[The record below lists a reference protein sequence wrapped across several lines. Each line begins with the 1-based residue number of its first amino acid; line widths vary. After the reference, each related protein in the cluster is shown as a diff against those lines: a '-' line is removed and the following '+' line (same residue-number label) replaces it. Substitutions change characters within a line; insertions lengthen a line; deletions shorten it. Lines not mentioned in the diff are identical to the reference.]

1 MVRCHHC
8 LRCSR
13 GAPSQAWNNHWPSPQ
28 APHNTEDR
36 PAERTPTQPSTRCLL
51 LHLPSRSTFS
61 WVRVKADG
69 QIPLGYPRT
78 SLDSPTPPVRHNCQP
93 ASSNQGR
100 RLFFEV
106 SKWESLCPFWNTV
119 TFGKHAEDV
128 TFFWE
133 VTLVSS
139 RSLVLNIIAKHKLWM

>member
-8 LRCSR
+8 LRCSQ
-13 GAPSQAWNNHWPSPQ
+13 GAPSQAWNNRWPSPRGPPCYRGQ
-28 APHNTEDR
+28 TSTAHTH
-36 PAERTPTQPSTRCLL
+36 PAFYTLS
-51 LHLPSRSTFS
+51 LHLLSRSTFS

-78 SLDSPTPPVRHNCQP
+78 SLDSPTPPVRHDCQP
-93 ASSNQGR
+93 ASSNQGG

-106 SKWESLCPFWNTV
+106 SKWESLCPFWNMV

-139 RSLVLNIIAKHKLWM
+139 RSLVLTIIAKHKLWM